1 MKAIWKLILVLMVLG
16 AGALTLGALAV
27 VGALAFSVTIPPML
41 AGLTVIAGPLLL
53 VVVVCAV
60 LAFAMMV
67 ARGLEAAFA
76 QDTRNLPDED
86 VRVMQEIHHGLLR
99 LEQRVDNLET
109 LLTTGGKE
117 TDSDD
122 AGGTDGRRV

>member
-1 MKAIWKLILVLMVLG
+1 VKAIWKLILVLMVLG
-16 AGALTLGALAV
+16 AAALTLGALTI
-27 VGALAFSVTIPPML
+27 VGAHAFRVAIPVTLAS
-41 AGLTVIAGPLLL
+41 LTVVAGPVLL
-53 VVVVCAV
+53 VVVACAV

-76 QDTRNLPDED
+76 QDTRDLPDED

-109 LLTTGGKE
+109 LMTTGGKE
-117 TDSDD
+117 DD
-122 AGGTDGRRV
+122 GDTPGTSPGRGG